1 MRPELFVVEHGRSA
15 MTDTATVRTDAGSA
29 GPAHPLDPA
38 SAAEYLA
45 GRRILAAAGLLGE
58 SVRFAY
64 YGLDE
69 PAKDEVVAGTGWAAG
84 RSSPSRPDRRLRA
97 FLINVRTGES
107 ADVVVSLT
115 GGQVVSRRVLD
126 PRIDA
131 QVPIITGDFATAEE
145 IVRADPQ
152 WRAAMARRGL
162 TDVTKIRTCPLTAG
176 SFGADDEAGRRMVRV
191 LAFVQADP
199 PAYAWSH
206 PGDGAAASPP
216 PLHPPLFR
224 ASHTLARPSTPTS

>member
-45 GRRILAAAGLLGE
+45 GRLIVAAAGLVGE

-64 YGLDE
+64 YGRDE
-69 PAKDEVVAGTGWAAG
+69 PAKDEVLAGTGWAAG
-84 RSSPSRPDRRLRA
+84 RSSPSQPDGRLRA
-97 FLINVRTGES
+97 FLIDVRTGES
-107 ADVVVSLT
+107 SDVLVSLT
-115 GGQVVSRRVLD
+115 SGQVVSRRVLD
-126 PRIDA
+126 PRIDG

-162 TDVTKIRTCPLTAG
+162 
-176 SFGADDEAGRRMVRV
+176 
-191 LAFVQADP
+191 ADP
-199 PAYAWSH
+199 AEVENCPRPA
-206 PGDGAAASPP
+206 G
-216 PLHPPLFR
+216 LFR
-224 ASHTLARPSTPTS
+224 DREDGGRPLRP